1 MPFSKT
7 INSSV
12 TSANLVLY
20 IIIVMQQRESNYP
33 RRLFS
38 RVYLFVCLS
47 VCLFFR
53 ALKGKRLELSTP
65 NLVHI
70 YSNVVT
76 RHALTQ
82 RSKGQRPTSHGYK
95 NRHGRTV
102 ACDVCCYGRVL
113 LLPAWAVLK
122 VVRKRWGLP
131 LTSCPLF
138 LIPFF
143 SLPPH
148 SSWAKTW
155 GLSSSPRAPLL

>member
-7 INSSV
+7 TNSSV

-33 RRLFS
+33 RRLYS
-38 RVYLFVCLS
+38 RRRLQGVQSRLSVCLS

-113 LLPAWAVLK
+113 LLPAWTVLK

-148 SSWAKTW
+148 SS
-155 GLSSSPRAPLL
+155 